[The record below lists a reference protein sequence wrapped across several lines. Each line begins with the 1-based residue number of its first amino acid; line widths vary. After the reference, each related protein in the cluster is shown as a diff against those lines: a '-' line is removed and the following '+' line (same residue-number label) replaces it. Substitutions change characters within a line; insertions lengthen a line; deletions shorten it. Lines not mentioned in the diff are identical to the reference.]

1 MGSYTKV
8 CLLGPLEVSGPNG
21 ALRLSGARQR
31 AVFAL
36 LALRAPEVV
45 SQSHLVDALW
55 GNEPPLTAV
64 KTLHSHV
71 ARIRQALTA
80 IGLGDLLVTR
90 GPGYA
95 LTLPPDSLDAVAFD
109 KHTRAGRRAMQSGD
123 TAAAATA
130 LRAGL
135 ALWRGDPL
143 ADCPVAEWGQA
154 EIARLN
160 EARVDAEE
168 ILAEATLGEHGSV
181 AELERLVLRHPLRER
196 FWELLV
202 TAHHRGGRRAEALQA
217 YRRARTVLLDELGV
231 EPGEQLRSLEAAV
244 LAGSPVAAPAAR
256 PDLPVTLSS
265 LVGRHRERAE
275 VLALLAKSRLVTLT
289 GPGGCGKTRL
299 ALAVAADSGRAATVV
314 DLAAVRAP
322 ALVADAVASALGV
335 PEQPGV
341 ERIDSVVEALADRDL
356 LVVLDNCE
364 HVVQAC
370 AELVTQLLPMHDG
383 LTVLA
388 TSRSVLQVAGEVGY
402 GVPPLAVP
410 DPTVPRPLSELGVYD
425 SVRLFLERAAEHRGP
440 EFGDQDALPIAQ
452 LCAALDGLPLAI
464 ELAAARTPVLAPAQI
479 VRRLRDRFGLL
490 SSGSGPARHRALRAA
505 MAWSH
510 DLLSPSEAALF
521 ARLGVFVGGFTVDAV
536 EAVWQPDQALDAL
549 SGLVAKSLVRV
560 GRSGEATRFSMLE
573 TIVAY
578 AAEQLD
584 SDPAV
589 KAETRQRH
597 AQFFLAHTEEL
608 VSSSRVGEL
617 QVDHDNLRAALAYF
631 AESSSAPDELRM
643 ATALSRYCRLTGRY
657 SEGRQ
662 WLSRA
667 LMRSSAVSSSLR
679 VNALA
684 GAASLALSEC
694 DYARAAGYATEGLG
708 LASDQALAG
717 RLLVLLGAVARER
730 AIYSEALSHYSA
742 AAKAFQ
748 ACGNSNGVAY
758 AHQLAGATCWQA
770 GDLDAATTELS
781 ASLTLLGSDRRG
793 AASSL
798 AYLGAVALYRGDP
811 ASARRHLDE
820 AMEVF
825 GELEFKEG
833 IAWALN
839 LLGLVEHTVGAF
851 EKAASMLQASLSL
864 HRELG
869 DRWRQASVLEALAAV
884 ACSTSE
890 PDRAAW
896 LLHQA
901 DQIRAAIGAPVP
913 AIERPQLARTHAAIG
928 SSQSA

>member
-1 MGSYTKV
+1 VGAYTKV
-8 CLLGPLEVSGPNG
+8 CLLGPLEVSGPGG

-55 GNEPPLTAV
+55 GDEPPPTAI

-90 GPGYA
+90 EPGYA
-95 LTLPPDSLDAVAFD
+95 LALPPDSLDAVTFD

-123 TAAAATA
+123 TAGATTA

-143 ADCPVAEWGQA
+143 ADCPVAEWGLA

-160 EARVDAEE
+160 EARADAEE
-168 ILAEATLGEHGSV
+168 VLAEATLGEHGSV

-217 YRRARTVLLDELGV
+217 YRRARTVLAEELGV

-244 LAGSPVAAPAAR
+244 LAGSPAR
-256 PDLPVTLSS
+256 PVLAVTLPS
-265 LVGRHRERAE
+265 LVGRHRELAE
-275 VLALLAKSRLVTLT
+275 VRALLAKSRLVTLT

-299 ALAVAADSGRAATVV
+299 ALAVAEDSGRTATFV
-314 DLAAVRAP
+314 DLSAVRAP
-322 ALVADAVASALGV
+322 ALVADAVASALSV

-341 ERIDSVVEALADRDL
+341 ERVDGLIEALTDRDL

-370 AELVTQLLPMHDG
+370 AELVTQLLPAHDG

-388 TSRSVLQVAGEVGY
+388 TSREALQVAGEVGY

-425 SVRLFLERAAEHRGP
+425 SVQLFLERAAEHHGP

-573 TIVAY
+573 TIAAY

-584 SDPAV
+584 ASPAV

-597 AQFFLAHTEEL
+597 AQFFLEHTEEL
-608 VSSSRVGEL
+608 VSSARVGEL
-617 QVDHDNLRAALAYF
+617 QVDHDNLRAALVCF
-631 AESSSAPDELRM
+631 AESPSASDELRM

-657 SEGRQ
+657 NEGRQ

-679 VNALA
+679 VNALV

-694 DYARAAGYATEGLG
+694 DYARAASYATEGLD
-708 LASDQALAG
+708 LTSDQATAG

-730 AIYSEALSHYSA
+730 AQYSEALDHYSA
-742 AAKAFQ
+742 AAKAFH

-758 AHQLAGATCWQA
+758 AHQLAGATCWHA
-770 GDLDAATTELS
+770 GDLDVATTELS
-781 ASLTLLGSDRRG
+781 LSLTLLDSDRRG

-811 ASARRHLDE
+811 NAARIHLDS

-825 GELEFKEG
+825 GELDFKEG
-833 IAWALN
+833 VAWALN
-839 LLGLVEHTVGAF
+839 LLGLVEHNTGAHD
-851 EKAASMLQASLSL
+851 KAASMLQASLSL

-890 PDRAAW
+890 PDRAAL

-901 DQIRAAIGAPVP
+901 GQIRTAIGAPAP

>member
-1 MGSYTKV
+1 MGSYTNV
-8 CLLGPLEVSGPNG
+8 RLLGPLEVSGPG
-21 ALRLSGARQR
+21 GMLRLSGARQR

-55 GNEPPLTAV
+55 GESPPPTAV

-109 KHTRAGRRAMQSGD
+109 KHTRAGRRALQSGD
-123 TAAAATA
+123 ATAAATA

-143 ADCPVAEWGQA
+143 ADCPVAEWGEA

-160 EARVDAEE
+160 EARADAEE

-181 AELERLVLRHPLRER
+181 AELERLVLRYPLRER

-202 TAHHRGGRRAEALQA
+202 TAHHRGGRRAEALAA
-217 YRRARTVLLDELGV
+217 YRRAQDVLLAELGV
-231 EPGEQLRSLEAAV
+231 EPGPQLRALEASA
-244 LAGSPVAAPAAR
+244 LAGSPAAPSR
-256 PDLPVTLSS
+256 PAVVST

-275 VLALLAKSRLVTLT
+275 VLALLGKSRLVTLT

-299 ALAVAADSGRAATVV
+299 ALAVAEDSGRAATLVE
-314 DLAAVRAP
+314 LASVRAP
-322 ALVADAVASALGV
+322 GLVADAVASALGV
-335 PEQPGV
+335 PEQPGADRV
-341 ERIDSVVEALADRDL
+341 DSLIEALDGREL

-370 AELVTQLLPMHDG
+370 AELVTQLLGAHDG

-388 TSRSVLQVAGEVGY
+388 TSQEALQVAGEVSY

-410 DPTVPRPLSELGVYD
+410 DPAVPRSLSELGVYD

-440 EFGDQDALPIAQ
+440 EFGDQDATPIAQ

-510 DLLSPSEAALF
+510 DLLSPAEAALF
-521 ARLGVFVGGFTVDAV
+521 ARLGVFVGGFSVDAV
-536 EAVWQPDQALDAL
+536 EAVWPSDQALDAL

-573 TIVAY
+573 TIAAY
-578 AAEQLD
+578 AASQL
-584 SDPAV
+584 SADPAV
-589 KAETRQRH
+589 QTETSQLH

-608 VSSSRVGEL
+608 VGDGRVGEL
-617 QVDHDNLRAALAYF
+617 LLDHGNLRAALAHF
-631 AESSSAPDELRM
+631 SGSSAPDELRM

-662 WLSRA
+662 WLSHA
-667 LMRSSAVSSSLR
+667 LMRSSSSPLR

-694 DYARAAGYATEGLG
+694 DYSRAASYATEGLG
-708 LASDQALAG
+708 LTSDQALAG
-717 RLLVLLGAVARER
+717 RLLILLGAVARER
-730 AIYSEALSHYSA
+730 AQYSEALTHYSA
-742 AAKAFQ
+742 AASTFQ
-748 ACGNSNGVAY
+748 TCGNLNGVAY
-758 AHQLAGATCWQA
+758 AHQLAGATSWHA
-770 GDLDAATTELS
+770 GDLPSATTSLTT
-781 ASLTLLGSDRRG
+781 SLTLFDSDPRG
-793 AASSL
+793 TASSL
-798 AYLGAVALYRGDP
+798 AYLGAVALYQDDL
-811 ASARRHLDE
+811 ASARHHLDN
-820 AMEVF
+820 AMDVF
-825 GELEFKEG
+825 SDLDFKEG
-833 IAWALN
+833 TAWALN
-839 LLGLVEHTVGAF
+839 LLGLLEHKAGAYP
-851 EKAASMLQASLSL
+851 KAASMLQASLSL

-869 DRWRQASVLEALAAV
+869 DRWRQASVLEALAAL

-901 DQIRAAIGAPVP
+901 AQIRTAIGAPVP
-913 AIERPQLARTHAAIG
+913 AIERPQLVSTHAAIG